1 MSVLNDR
8 CYSGASEKILLAQ
21 AHAEN
26 SDGFE
31 ILSMQKTGFLW
42 WQKTKLVVRPLASN
56 ANQEMRKI
64 RLVSA
69 IYAQR
74 EQRHHAAAQQDVM
87 SHAHDSNQ
95 QPRR

>member
-74 EQRHHAAAQQDVM
+74 ERRHQQAAQQDVM
-87 SHAHDSNQ
+87 SHAHDSKHHHGS
-95 QPRR
+95 

>member
-8 CYSGASEKILLAQ
+8 CYSGVNEKLLLAQ
-21 AHAEN
+21 AQAEN
-26 SDGFE
+26 PDGFE

-42 WQKTKLVVRPLASN
+42 WQKTKLIVRPLPSN

-69 IYAQR
+69 IYSQR

-95 QPRR
+95 HPHR

>member
-56 ANQEMRKI
+56 ANQGMRKI

-74 EQRHHAAAQQDVM
+74 EQRHHVAAQQDVM

-95 QPRR
+95 HPHR

>member
-1 MSVLNDR
+1 
-8 CYSGASEKILLAQ
+8 
-21 AHAEN
+21 
-26 SDGFE
+26 
-31 ILSMQKTGFLW
+31 
-42 WQKTKLVVRPLASN
+42 
-56 ANQEMRKI
+56 MRKI

-95 QPRR
+95 QSRR

>member
-74 EQRHHAAAQQDVM
+74 EQRHHVAAQQDVM

-95 QPRR
+95 HPHR

>member
-8 CYSGASEKILLAQ
+8 RYSGASEKILLAQ

-95 QPRR
+95 QPHR

>member
-1 MSVLNDR
+1 MSVLHDR
-8 CYSGASEKILLAQ
+8 RYSGASEKILLAQ

-95 QPRR
+95 QPHR

>member
-42 WQKTKLVVRPLASN
+42 WQKTKLVVRPLTSN

-74 EQRHHAAAQQDVM
+74 EQRHHAAAHQDVM

-95 QPRR
+95 HPHR

>member
-42 WQKTKLVVRPLASN
+42 WQKTKLVVRPLTSN

-74 EQRHHAAAQQDVM
+74 EQRHHVAAQQDVM

-95 QPRR
+95 HPHR

>member
-1 MSVLNDR
+1 MSALNDR

-42 WQKTKLVVRPLASN
+42 WQKTRLVVRPLASN

-95 QPRR
+95 HPRR

>member
-21 AHAEN
+21 AHDEN

-42 WQKTKLVVRPLASN
+42 WQKTRLVVRPLASN